1 MKADTTTE
9 LDQKE
14 EAAEI
19 AAPALT
25 PEEEILFSD
34 MIKAGVIYGRKKS
47 KTNPKMR
54 PYIFATRKGIEIF
67 NLPQTLALL
76 DKAIIFLKE
85 KTEKKLPVL
94 VVGTQPAA
102 KDLVKKFAEKFGFA
116 YVVERWLGGTMT
128 NFKVISKRIEYF
140 TRLKSDK
147 ATGRLDKYTKR
158 ERLKIDENI
167 QKLSKVLSGIE
178 KMNQLPDAVM
188 IFDVEEHQTAVR
200 EANRLK
206 IPIIGIANS
215 DSNPDQINYL
225 IPANDNSKT
234 SIAWILEYI
243 EKKLS

>member
-1 MKADTTTE
+1 MNVE

-14 EAAEI
+14 EVAEI
-19 AAPALT
+19 AVPALT
-25 PEEEILFSD
+25 AEEEHLFSD
-34 MIKAGVIYGRKKS
+34 MIKSGVIYGRKKS
-47 KTNPKMR
+47 KTNPKMG

-67 NLPQTLALL
+67 DLSQTLNLL
-76 DKAIIFLKE
+76 DKAIAFLKE
-85 KTEKKLPVL
+85 KVEKKLSVL

-102 KDLVKKFAEKFGFA
+102 KDLVKKFAEKFGFH

-147 ATGRLDKYTKR
+147 ASGRLDKYTKR
-158 ERLKIDENI
+158 ERLKLDETK

-178 KMNQLPDAVM
+178 KMTHLPEAVI

-206 IPIIGIANS
+206 IPIIGVANS
-215 DSNPDQINYL
+215 DSNPDQIQYL
-225 IPANDNSKT
+225 IPSNDNSKT
-234 SIAWILEYI
+234 SISWILEYI

>member
-1 MKADTTTE
+1 MKSESVME

-14 EAAEI
+14 EASEI

-25 PEEEILFSD
+25 AEEEVLFSD

-47 KTNPKMR
+47 KTNPKMG

-67 NLPQTLALL
+67 DLPQTLNLL
-76 DKAIIFLKE
+76 DKAIVFLKE
-85 KTEKKLPVL
+85 KMEKKLPVL

-102 KDLVKKFAEKFGFA
+102 KDLVKKFAEKFGFS

-140 TRLKSDK
+140 IRLKSDK
-147 ATGRLDKYTKR
+147 ATGRLEKYTKR

-178 KMNQLPDAVM
+178 KMIHLPDVVM
-188 IFDVEEHQTAVR
+188 IFDVEEHQTAAR

-206 IPIIGIANS
+206 IPIIGVANS

-234 SIAWILEYI
+234 SITWILEYM
-243 EKKLS
+243 EKKLV